1 MEKEINNKHVFFFFF
16 HSPKWSSTSIQVHKC
31 QHLFVFF
38 LPGLYPF
45 HSDKYITGYYSVFS
59 NRNYI
64 FCRRVCFRGI
74 GFAVIYSGKTSREAQ
89 LAFFR
94 LRHFASQSIRAL
106 SDKSVPFQRAVTSET
121 AKAWLK
127 LWAWPR
133 FQGNLRKVNTDT
145 RPFHPRSLVFF
156 FQRFAIRVCLIF
168 QEAYKICGRLLFKAS
183 TLQTP
188 KWGVYDGRTWT
199 AKPHLRVPLGL
210 KTRRRTEDGASD
222 CGPNGGLSGG
232 PKTGTG

>member
-1 MEKEINNKHVFFFFF
+1 M
-16 HSPKWSSTSIQVHKC
+16 STLVC
-31 QHLFVFF
+31 FF

-121 AKAWLK
+121 ARAWIK

-145 RPFHPRSLVFF
+145 RPFHPRSLFF
-156 FQRFAIRVCLIF
+156 FFKGLPSGCV
-168 QEAYKICGRLLFKAS
+168 LFFRKRIKNVADF
-183 TLQTP
+183 
-188 KWGVYDGRTWT
+188 Y
-199 AKPHLRVPLGL
+199 L
-210 KTRRRTEDGASD
+210 KRRRYKPRNGVFTTGARGLRSHTCVFRSD
-222 CGPNGGLSGG
+222 
-232 PKTGTG
+232 